1 VCKLGFFLARF
12 TCILNWPTHAKKVQF
27 TQERVEYNVFL
38 FDEPLKGSKSLKILK
53 ISLTFHFGKLTF
65 IKIRSRRK
73 KFSNSDSVVVST
85 KKLLFSERMKLLLF
99 IDVNY
104 PTSTRRHGNFA
115 GVHTL
120 LRILLS
126 SNSAVLIN
134 IITGV
139 LPPHF
144 DFVVYYVLCQC

>member
-1 VCKLGFFLARF
+1 MSTKMRNSGRTKNNKKKRSSSTRSVKKGPKREPSQDLEDYKEKNAKVLAINLF
-12 TCILNWPTHAKKVQF
+12 
-27 TQERVEYNVFL
+27 VFL
-38 FDEPLKGSKSLKILK
+38 PPYR
-53 ISLTFHFGKLTF
+53 SLTHFVQEK
-65 IKIRSRRK
+65 
-73 KFSNSDSVVVST
+73 
-85 KKLLFSERMKLLLF
+85 
-99 IDVNY
+99 NY

-139 LPPHF
+139 SPPHY

>member
-1 VCKLGFFLARF
+1 MSTFL
-12 TCILNWPTHAKKVQF
+12 KKKKIYIYIYKIYYPSA
-27 TQERVEYNVFL
+27 TQ
-38 FDEPLKGSKSLKILK
+38 
-53 ISLTFHFGKLTF
+53 
-65 IKIRSRRK
+65 
-73 KFSNSDSVVVST
+73 
-85 KKLLFSERMKLLLF
+85 
-99 IDVNY
+99 
-104 PTSTRRHGNFA
+104 RHGNFA

-139 LPPHF
+139 SPPHF

>member
-1 VCKLGFFLARF
+1 M
-12 TCILNWPTHAKKVQF
+12 
-27 TQERVEYNVFL
+27 
-38 FDEPLKGSKSLKILK
+38 
-53 ISLTFHFGKLTF
+53 TF
-65 IKIRSRRK
+65 IDRTNSSALQKKSRAVQK
-73 KFSNSDSVVVST
+73 N
-85 KKLLFSERMKLLLF
+85 LHL
-99 IDVNY
+99 IYNY
-104 PTSTRRHGNFA
+104 PSATRRHGNFA

-139 LPPHF
+139 SPPHF

>member
-1 VCKLGFFLARF
+1 M
-12 TCILNWPTHAKKVQF
+12 
-27 TQERVEYNVFL
+27 
-38 FDEPLKGSKSLKILK
+38 
-53 ISLTFHFGKLTF
+53 
-65 IKIRSRRK
+65 
-73 KFSNSDSVVVST
+73 VVST
-85 KKLLFSERMKLLLF
+85 TKNKNKGILLSLCFELDTLT
-99 IDVNY
+99 ITHY

>member
-1 VCKLGFFLARF
+1 VVEQKRENYTFLVIHYN
-12 TCILNWPTHAKKVQF
+12 CITTNNGVGTYSVKHCLIIGKKMG
-27 TQERVEYNVFL
+27 EHGIEA
-38 FDEPLKGSKSLKILK
+38 GWI
-53 ISLTFHFGKLTF
+53 
-65 IKIRSRRK
+65 
-73 KFSNSDSVVVST
+73 FS
-85 KKLLFSERMKLLLF
+85 
-99 IDVNY
+99 Y

-139 LPPHF
+139 SPPHF

>member
-1 VCKLGFFLARF
+1 MVVPHFFEVRNLFIFSETYRFLKRGFQAMRIPLVLLLSRIRTKNHNMVSIRSFCWVCKKATNRCIISAFALPNRQFYFLDVAV
-12 TCILNWPTHAKKVQF
+12 P
-27 TQERVEYNVFL
+27 E
-38 FDEPLKGSKSLKILK
+38 KGHLA
-53 ISLTFHFGKLTF
+53 TNC
-65 IKIRSRRK
+65 
-73 KFSNSDSVVVST
+73 FS
-85 KKLLFSERMKLLLF
+85 
-99 IDVNY
+99 Y

-120 LRILLS
+120 LWILLSRVS

-139 LPPHF
+139 SPPHF

>member
-1 VCKLGFFLARF
+1 MNF
-12 TCILNWPTHAKKVQF
+12 I
-27 TQERVEYNVFL
+27 
-38 FDEPLKGSKSLKILK
+38 EP
-53 ISLTFHFGKLTF
+53 
-65 IKIRSRRK
+65 
-73 KFSNSDSVVVST
+73 VV
-85 KKLLFSERMKLLLF
+85 
-99 IDVNY
+99 IYY

-144 DFVVYYVLCQC
+144 DFVVYYVLCHLLFKKYLIS